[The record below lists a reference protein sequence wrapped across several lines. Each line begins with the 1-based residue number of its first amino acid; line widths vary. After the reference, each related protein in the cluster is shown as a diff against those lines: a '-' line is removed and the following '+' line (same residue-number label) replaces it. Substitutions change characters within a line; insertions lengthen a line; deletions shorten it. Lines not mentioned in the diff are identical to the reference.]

1 MEYKYEKKSAP
12 GWGEVDVLGAT
23 YDAGRP
29 EGEDVGKWRYK
40 LRDRQERL
48 KYLET
53 GERYWYSQ
61 EWFGS
66 ENRKNPA

>member
-1 MEYKYEKKSAP
+1 MEYQFKKKEAP
-12 GWGEVDVLGAT
+12 GWGQVDVLGAT

-40 LRDRQERL
+40 LRDRQERI
-48 KYLET
+48 KYLEA

-66 ENRKNPA
+66 ERRKTPA